1 MRADAYTT
9 RWRTCGRKC
18 WRASSTDDAEARW
31 NGGGEIVTNLNFLFA
46 AYTAV
51 WVLLF
56 LYILMVARRNR
67 ALQRELEELRQL
79 LERRNPS

>member
-1 MRADAYTT
+1 M
-9 RWRTCGRKC
+9 
-18 WRASSTDDAEARW
+18 
-31 NGGGEIVTNLNFLFA
+31 TNLNFLFA

-67 ALQRELEELRQL
+67 ALQKELEELRQL

>member
-1 MRADAYTT
+1 M
-9 RWRTCGRKC
+9 RWRTCGKTC
-18 WRASSTDDAEARW
+18 WYASRSDDARAISI
-31 NGGGEIVTNLNFLFA
+31 GGGDSVTNLTFLFA

-67 ALQRELEELRQL
+67 ALQKELDELRQL
-79 LERRNPS
+79 LQRRDPS

>member
-1 MRADAYTT
+1 M

-18 WRASSTDDAEARW
+18 WRASSSGDAEARS
-31 NGGGEIVTNLNFLFA
+31 NGGREIVTNLNFLFA

-56 LYILMVARRNR
+56 LYVLVLSRRSR
-67 ALQRELEELRQL
+67 SLEKEVEELRQL
-79 LERRNPS
+79 LHRRDPA